1 MTTRSAAARNNNSE
15 TPAPTPPPPPP
26 PPPPPADSTNPAPGK
41 RKPDREPEPDPTTQ
55 RKTRKVDNKTAET
68 IASKTVPK
76 LKIQLSASKLGAVV
90 KNNQS
95 EPDHARG
102 QENDDPS
109 QTELTHE
116 QYRRMRKIQKALA
129 RARRDP
135 RAAFACI
142 QSLDEGTPSV
152 RAEILAWL
160 DEQIPTDLKR
170 EGD

>member
-1 MTTRSAAARNNNSE
+1 MPAEHRVYQETSAVMA
-15 TPAPTPPPPPP
+15 
-26 PPPPPADSTNPAPGK
+26 GF
-41 RKPDREPEPDPTTQ
+41 DRQFMALPHVPFPLNKHMFVDFFEENQAMLEANLKHAFRDITQ
-55 RKTRKVDNKTAET
+55 FWSV
-68 IASKTVPK
+68 SLMYHLG
-76 LKIQLSASKLGAVV
+76 LK
-90 KNNQS
+90 
-95 EPDHARG
+95 HARVVLDHRFYG
-102 QENDDPS
+102 VTLHAKHHNV
-109 QTELTHE
+109 
-116 QYRRMRKIQKALA
+116 RKIQKALA